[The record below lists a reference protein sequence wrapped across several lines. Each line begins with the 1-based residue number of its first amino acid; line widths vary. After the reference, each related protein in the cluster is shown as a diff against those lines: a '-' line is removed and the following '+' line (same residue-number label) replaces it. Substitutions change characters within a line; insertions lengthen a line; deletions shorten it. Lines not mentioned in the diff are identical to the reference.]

1 MWAALAGKGAGK
13 ACARLLLLRSLPPP
27 VVPLSVAACAFAV
40 VGFDVSD
47 VAAACDEKNWEQS
60 AVVEPMALNLQ
71 AAVVEP
77 MNLNLHHD

>member
-1 MWAALAGKGAGK
+1 MRPGFFFLRRWRLAWATRPGFFSPA
-13 ACARLLLLRSLPPP
+13 STF
-27 VVPLSVAACAFAV
+27 SVAACAFAV

-77 MNLNLHHD
+77 MNLNFHHD